1 MTATAANGSTATERD
16 RGQDP
21 ARILVV
27 EDEPSISGFVRRGL
41 IYEGFDVD
49 VVGDGKTA
57 LHAVADRPPDLMVLD
72 IMLPELDGIEVCRRI
87 RAVEVA
93 EGRRP
98 LPILMLT
105 ARDAVPDR
113 IAGLETGADDYLVKP
128 FAFDE
133 LLARIRAIMRRT
145 RPAGGAPDTERLIF
159 DDLVLDLGARAAT
172 RADRQIDLTPREFDL
187 LALFL
192 RHPNQVLPRGTIM
205 SRIWGDDYFGD
216 SNVLEVFVG
225 NLRRA
230 LESGGEER
238 LLQTVRGVGY
248 VLRLGR

>member
-1 MTATAANGSTATERD
+1 
-16 RGQDP
+16 
-21 ARILVV
+21 
-27 EDEPSISGFVRRGL
+27 
-41 IYEGFDVD
+41 
-49 VVGDGKTA
+49 
-57 LHAVADRPPDLMVLD
+57 MVLD
-72 IMLPELDGIEVCRRI
+72 IMLPEIDGLEVCRRI
-87 RAVEVA
+87 RTLEAA

-133 LLARIRAIMRRT
+133 LLARIRAIMRRA
-145 RPAGGAPDTERLIF
+145 RPAGGTADTERLTF
-159 DDLVLDLGARAAT
+159 DDLILDLGARSAV
-172 RADRQIDLTPREFDL
+172 RAGRQIDLTPREFDL

-205 SRIWGDDYFGD
+205 SRIWGDDYYGD

-248 VLRLGR
+248 VLRLNR